1 MSAGKKVGLVVL
13 ALLLVTTVGTA
24 NVVMTSERTVLNAEF
39 VDQSLAEED
48 GYSQLEDATVDAV
61 ADRVDEANPAGSDQI
76 PSAIQHS
83 INTTAIVDD
92 AVTAEY
98 IRSQARANLFRLY
111 DFLHGERPDL
121 ALRVDLVPLKD
132 SLASAVG
139 DQVSDI
145 DISTLVEEYAPTGGD
160 IPIEVTGERVRKMR
174 SSQSGYQEV
183 RANFREEVRQL
194 VLDRLVDEAFQ
205 RASNDELLVLIGED
219 PRQYTDAEKQRIVE
233 NREDEIRQELRQ
245 RIEEEEG
252 DRISQAIDEELADRA
267 QQAKDRVR
275 QQTREATSQYSE
287 NVTGAA
293 IDLQVAVIDG
303 LATDTSYEEFSSRVD
318 AAEQTLA
325 NEAGRLA
332 AAQIDQEVPD
342 NISVAEELSAQ
353 DREQLTT
360 LSNRVQQVDTVNSAL
375 PIAALLIVGLIYLL
389 TRSIGTTALTTGIS
403 VGLVGVGTFAGATIA
418 GGPAKDAIRN
428 QLSGEGAAAIRDI
441 ATGLVDQ
448 VLGALSSQS
457 LVLAGI
463 GVVLIL
469 VWVADRQGY
478 LAGLTGTEGAPAGT
492 GAGGGQTQ
500 SQQAH
505 QPAGEPADHQSPTQE
520 QTAEQ
525 APPGSGGESVE
536 PLDVGGDDTD
546 DAAPEQG
553 SDAAAGD
560 SSDATGE
567 GSGDPLASS
576 DGDDQ

>member
-1 MSAGKKVGLVVL
+1 MSAGRKAGLVVL

-39 VDQSLAEED
+39 VDQSLAEEN

-61 ADRVDEANPAGSDQI
+61 ADRVEAANPAGSDQI
-76 PSAIQHS
+76 PSAIQNS
-83 INTTAIVDD
+83 INTTEIVDD

-98 IRSQARANLFRLY
+98 IRGQARANLFRLY

-132 SLASAVG
+132 GLASAVG
-139 DQVSDI
+139 DQVSDV

-183 RANFREEVRQL
+183 RANFRDEVRQL

-205 RASNDELLVLIGED
+205 RASTDELLVLIGED
-219 PRQYTDAEKQRIVE
+219 PRQYTEAEKARIVDE
-233 NREDEIRQELRQ
+233 REGEIRQALRE
-245 RIEEEEG
+245 RIKQEDDG
-252 DRISQAIDEELADRA
+252 RLSQAIDEELAERA

-303 LATDTSYEEFSSRVD
+303 LATDTSYEEFSPRID

-325 NEAGRLA
+325 NEASRLA
-332 AAQIDQEVPD
+332 AAQIDQEVSD

-360 LSNRVQQVDTVNSAL
+360 LSNRVQQIDTVNSAL

-403 VGLVGVGTFAGATIA
+403 VGLVGIATFAGTTIA
-418 GGPAKDAIRN
+418 GGPVTDTIRN
-428 QLSGEGAAAIRDI
+428 QVSGEGAEAIRNI
-441 ATGLVDQ
+441 ATGLVDR

-478 LAGLTGTEGAPAGT
+478 LAGLTGAEGAPAGT

-500 SQQAH
+500 SQRTH
-505 QPAGEPADHQSPTQE
+505 QPAEEPTNQQSSTQE
-520 QTAEQ
+520 QTGEQ
-525 APPGSGGESVE
+525 AAPGSDDDGVE

-546 DAAPEQG
+546 EAVPEQSSDGAGGG
-553 SDAAAGD
+553 SG
-560 SSDATGE
+560 DATGD
-567 GSGDPLASS
+567 GSSDPLASS
-576 DGDDQ
+576 ESDDQ